1 MSAGSTEGVIYL
13 DHNATTPV
21 AAEVA
26 AAMAPYLREH
36 FANPS
41 SDHVLGRRGWRAVEE
56 ARAQVAVLIG
66 AAADEIVF
74 TSGGTESNNLAIFGT
89 TTTAPAERRR
99 IVTSSVEHPATASPC
114 GRLEAS
120 GWVVTRV
127 PVTRAGLL
135 DAPAATAALSGDVA
149 LCTMLLAQNETGAL
163 MPVADLA
170 PAARDAGAV
179 VHADAAQA
187 IGKIPVSVDDLG
199 VDLVSVAGH
208 KVYAPKGVGALYV
221 RRGTPLAPVVV
232 GAGQERGLRPGT
244 ENVAGIV
251 GLGAACELARAG
263 LALDPV
269 RIGALRD
276 ELFAAL
282 SAAVPGLVCH
292 TPLDIAIPNTL
303 YVSFPGV
310 RGIDLLARAPRRRRL
325 DRLGVPR
332 RRRDAVG
339 DPSGHG
345 GRSRGSPFCGAALA
359 RSRHDRRCARPRRR
373 QPRRRLPPGTRGAPR
388 ARDLEE
394 RVSIL
399 MNVLVVLNDPPY
411 GTERSYN
418 GLRLAGSLARR
429 DGVEVRVFLFG
440 DAVGCALSNQKVPDG
455 YYHLDRMVTAVVRHG
470 GEIGCCGTCMDARG
484 FTDELLV
491 EGARR
496 STLEEATDWTISAD
510 KVVTF

>member
-1 MSAGSTEGVIYL
+1 MTAGAANDVVYL

-21 AAEVA
+21 AAEVLE
-26 AAMAPYLREH
+26 AMLPYLRT
-36 FANPS
+36 AYGNPS
-41 SDHVLGRRGWRAVEE
+41 SDHPIGRAARRAVDE
-56 ARAQVAVLIG
+56 AREQVAALIG

-251 GLGAACELARAG
+251 GLGAACELARS
-263 LALDPV
+263 LLTLDPE
-269 RIGALRD
+269 RLGALRG

-292 TPLDIAIPNTL
+292 TPLDASLPNTL
-303 YVSFPGV
+303 FVSFPGV
-310 RGIDLLARAPRRRRL
+310 QGTDLLARAPGVAASTGSACHAGEETPSATLLAMGVAPEVALSAVRL
-325 DRLGVPR
+325 SLGRDTTGAAVALAADRL
-332 RRRDAVG
+332 
-339 DPSGHG
+339 
-345 GRSRGSPFCGAALA
+345 
-359 RSRHDRRCARPRRR
+359 
-373 QPRRRLPPGTRGAPR
+373 
-388 ARDLEE
+388 
-394 RVSIL
+394 
-399 MNVLVVLNDPPY
+399 
-411 GTERSYN
+411 
-418 GLRLAGSLARR
+418 
-429 DGVEVRVFLFG
+429 
-440 DAVGCALSNQKVPDG
+440 
-455 YYHLDRMVTAVVRHG
+455 VTAYHQ
-470 GEIGCCGTCMDARG
+470 AR
-484 FTDELLV
+484 
-491 EGARR
+491 
-496 STLEEATDWTISAD
+496 EEHTVPETS
-510 KVVTF
+510 KRE